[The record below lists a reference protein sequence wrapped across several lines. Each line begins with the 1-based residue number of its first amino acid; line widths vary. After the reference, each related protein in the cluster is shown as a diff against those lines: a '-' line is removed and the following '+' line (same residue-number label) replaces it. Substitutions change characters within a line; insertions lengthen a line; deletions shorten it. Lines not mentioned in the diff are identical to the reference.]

1 MGQKFFV
8 IASENIL
15 VTMFIKLPHNWIQLL
30 TKTSWW
36 VLLSS
41 FMLTIQAMNFRMILE
56 IARNIQ
62 VRCITCWYAPAA
74 ITCQVTAGYPVWIF
88 ALNFDLTTQ
97 NACHCEW
104 SIMHWVCNLSSHI
117 GKMPRQTYKAVAQ
130 IILWQTAIFEYNGL
144 YLDPWHLT
152 NPFHLRQNFSF

>member
-1 MGQKFFV
+1 
-8 IASENIL
+8 
-15 VTMFIKLPHNWIQLL
+15 MFIKLPLNWIQLL
-30 TKTSWW
+30 RKTSWW

-41 FMLTIQAMNFRMILE
+41 FMLTIQAMNFKILE
-56 IARNIQ
+56 IVRNIQ

-74 ITCQVTAGYPVWIF
+74 IACQVTVGYTVWIF
-88 ALNFDLTTQ
+88 ALNFNLTTQ

-104 SIMHWVCNLSSHI
+104 SIMHWVCNSSSHI

-152 NPFHLRQNFSF
+152 NPFHLRKNFSF

>member
-1 MGQKFFV
+1 MT
-8 IASENIL
+8 ASENIL
-15 VTMFIKLPHNWIQLL
+15 VTNCLTIGFSYWQ

-36 VLLSS
+36 FLLSS
-41 FMLTIQAMNFRMILE
+41 FMLTIQAMNFKILE
-56 IARNIQ
+56 IVRNIQ

-88 ALNFDLTTQ
+88 ALNFNLTTQ

-104 SIMHWVCNLSSHI
+104 SIMHRVCNSSSHI